1 MTLGLQTG
9 IRLRARLPEWG
20 LMKLRRRLD
29 RASIFDPARSIFL
42 RDLGV
47 RDAGEVTL
55 PNLPNGL
62 RIPTLKTDPYGQRR
76 SRPLLQ
82 W

>member
-1 MTLGLQTG
+1 VG
-9 IRLRARLPEWG
+9 IDEVETA
-20 LMKLRRRLD
+20 LD
-29 RASIFDPARSIFL
+29 RAFIFDPARSIFL

-47 RDAGEVTL
+47 CDAGEVTL

-62 RIPTLKTDPYGQRR
+62 RIPTRKIDPYGQRR